1 MVKGGKNWDT
11 SMRDLYVR
19 TCEKPWV
26 SCSFS
31 HIHLET
37 VYNETRSSH
46 FLLQILSTIDSK
58 STSPY

>member
-46 FLLQILSTIDSK
+46 FCSK
-58 STSPY
+58 SFQP